1 VIKLTIQYDPSG
13 KEKKNVH
20 IISEKE
26 VVHLLQIHVI
36 DVLNIPDLILKIILL
51 FYVFYRNYFPY
62 DGYDGYNV
70 IHFMNEQRKGQRKIC
85 LFVVVICRYLTL
97 V

>member
-26 VVHLLQIHVI
+26 VVHLLQIHEI
-36 DVLNIPDLILKIILL
+36 DVLNIPDLILKLYFYFMFFIGIISLMMGMMGIML
-51 FYVFYRNYFPY
+51 S
-62 DGYDGYNV
+62 
-70 IHFMNEQRKGQRKIC
+70 IS
-85 LFVVVICRYLTL
+85 
-97 V
+97 

>member
-26 VVHLLQIHVI
+26 VVHLLQILVI
-36 DVLNIPDLILKIILL
+36 DVLNIPDLILKLYFYFMFFIGIISLMMGMMGIML
-51 FYVFYRNYFPY
+51 S
-62 DGYDGYNV
+62 
-70 IHFMNEQRKGQRKIC
+70 IS
-85 LFVVVICRYLTL
+85 
-97 V
+97 

>member
-36 DVLNIPDLILKIILL
+36 DVLNIPDLILKLYFYFMFFIGIISLMMGMMGIML
-51 FYVFYRNYFPY
+51 S
-62 DGYDGYNV
+62 
-70 IHFMNEQRKGQRKIC
+70 IS
-85 LFVVVICRYLTL
+85 
-97 V
+97 

>member
-1 VIKLTIQYDPSG
+1 MIKLTIQYDPSG

-36 DVLNIPDLILKIILL
+36 DVLNIPDLILKLYFYFMFFIGIISLMMGMMGIML
-51 FYVFYRNYFPY
+51 S
-62 DGYDGYNV
+62 
-70 IHFMNEQRKGQRKIC
+70 IS
-85 LFVVVICRYLTL
+85 
-97 V
+97 

>member
-1 VIKLTIQYDPSG
+1 MIKLTIQYDPSG

-36 DVLNIPDLILKIILL
+36 DVLNIPDSILKLYFYFMFFIGIISLMMGMMGIML
-51 FYVFYRNYFPY
+51 F
-62 DGYDGYNV
+62 
-70 IHFMNEQRKGQRKIC
+70 IS
-85 LFVVVICRYLTL
+85 
-97 V
+97 